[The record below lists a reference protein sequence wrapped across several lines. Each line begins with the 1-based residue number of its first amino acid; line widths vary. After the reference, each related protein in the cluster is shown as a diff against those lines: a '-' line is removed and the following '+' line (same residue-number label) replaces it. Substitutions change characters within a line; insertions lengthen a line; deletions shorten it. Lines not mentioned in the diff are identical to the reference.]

1 MCTTPRLVIG
11 HFCLLAS
18 LADEE
23 EEDLEGGRISGTASV
38 QNCQWVQY
46 NLQVK
51 NSGFFFL

>member
-1 MCTTPRLVIG
+1 MCTRPRLVIG

-23 EEDLEGGRISGTASV
+23 EEDLEGGRMSGTASV